1 MQKRNYEGP
10 TAIQLGAMKS
20 ATTSLKS
27 FMVHNSNFKLNSV
40 WYFGM
45 DAYEFLIQLASY
57 SKNNVVINGDIINS
71 LQLLMDLN
79 TLSDSMIFSATN
91 KIK

>member
-1 MQKRNYEGP
+1 MF
-10 TAIQLGAMKS
+10 TDL
-20 ATTSLKS
+20 SLS
-27 FMVHNSNFKLNSV
+27 TMVHNSNFKLNSV